1 MTIDKRSDGDLSI
14 AQQEEAEAARQ
25 DVLER
30 LGVMGAYVA
39 PSMTVLMSSKA
50 TAQFV
55 SSGSVV

>member
-1 MTIDKRSDGDLSI
+1 MAIDKRTDNDLSI
-14 AQQEEAEAARQ
+14 VQQEEAEAARQ
-25 DVLER
+25 EVLEL

-55 SSGSVV
+55 SSGSTL

>member
-1 MTIDKRSDGDLSI
+1 MAIDKRTDNDLSI
-14 AQQEEAEAARQ
+14 VQQEEAEAARQ
-25 DVLER
+25 EVLER

-55 SSGSVV
+55 SSGSTL